1 MLANQITI
9 LSTHLIVS
17 SNIKQETSAQGDA
30 TVNNEQLRRELDQLK
45 DENEMMKN
53 ENKKMRAHNDVLKD
67 KNQQLNSLWKQTNAE
82 NESTMQQLNVK
93 SNKISHLETEL
104 HQVKVSQWSV
114 TSLHIATLFHAA
126 THLMA
131 SV

>member
-1 MLANQITI
+1 M
-9 LSTHLIVS
+9 VS
-17 SNIKQETSAQGDA
+17 SNIKQETSAQGDV

-53 ENKKMRAHNDVLKD
+53 ENKKMKADNDVLKD

-82 NESTMQQLNVK
+82 NESTMRQLNVK

-131 SV
+131 LV